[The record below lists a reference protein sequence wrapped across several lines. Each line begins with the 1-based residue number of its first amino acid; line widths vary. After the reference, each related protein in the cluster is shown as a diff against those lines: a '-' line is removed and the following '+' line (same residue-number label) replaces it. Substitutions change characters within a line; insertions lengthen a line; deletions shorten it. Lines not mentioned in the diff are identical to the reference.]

1 MDVQYSPAIRGLA
14 GRFKQLE
21 AITPKLSKAVA
32 VMADP
37 SVHAEWDLV
46 FDEQGR
52 ELYRLSLLDTTDRVS
67 TDFTSEQLNVPHHM
81 TVRLHRLCGDLL
93 QIRSDK
99 QHAVTRE
106 LFAQMATDEGI

>member
-1 MDVQYSPAIRGLA
+1 MDVQYSPAIRSLA
-14 GRFKQLE
+14 SRFKQLE
-21 AITPKLSKAVA
+21 AITPKLKTAVD

-46 FDEQGR
+46 FDALGQ
-52 ELYRLSLLDTTDRVS
+52 ELYRLTLHDDTDQVS
-67 TDFTSEQLNVPHHM
+67 TDFTAFELGIPLHM

-99 QHAVTRE
+99 QHATTRQ
-106 LFAQMATDEGI
+106 LMAQIAASGEM